1 MATDTSRLW
10 SCDTL
15 AHGIDFLNQEALKA
29 DEEENLLEAMIKDS
43 FVIYM
48 IRILELVSN
57 SVSSWQWLFTYI
69 DGLPLIARTW
79 WSNSLNDYLLHHPLF
94 LRQFQ
99 TQFKIYIS
107 YI

>member
-1 MATDTSRLW
+1 MW

-15 AHGIDFLNQEALKA
+15 AHGIDFLNQEALKV

-57 SVSSWQWLFTYI
+57 SVSS
-69 DGLPLIARTW
+69 
-79 WSNSLNDYLLHHPLF
+79 
-94 LRQFQ
+94 
-99 TQFKIYIS
+99 
-107 YI
+107 